1 MTGVRSHVIQNLPH
15 PTLPPLTHPP
25 AMIVSL
31 LATSGLQAYVSRHS
45 SVVDVVKTSS
55 LSRELLSRSLCLKTF
70 TLRGSSLNGLVGKQ
84 SLLMTVYSSVQVT
97 IFQNMFSSY
106 MLTCKIVSRKKNQN
120 ITFLHRYASLAYRP
134 TLPIGWSHPNV
145 FACICNADV

>member
-1 MTGVRSHVIQNLPH
+1 
-15 PTLPPLTHPP
+15 
-25 AMIVSL
+25 MIVSL

-55 LSRELLSRSLCLKTF
+55 LSRELLSRSLCLATL
-70 TLRGSSLNGLVGKQ
+70 TLRGSGINGLVGKQ

-106 MLTCKIVSRKKNQN
+106 MLTCKIVSRKK
-120 ITFLHRYASLAYRP
+120 IKISLFYTDMP
-134 TLPIGWSHPNV
+134 H
-145 FACICNADV
+145 